1 MLLAFQVG
9 VLHHYGGEWLPRSSR
24 WTVLSA
30 EAILGHGAAE
40 AAFRAATEWP
50 ERYQV
55 QIPAIRAGTV
65 RQRQILRAWLR
76 TDRGFFLSNEFFSA
90 RDLYQFNSFFSL
102 HGTPQKRG
110 FLRSVGDRWNNPP
123 TISGAFFQHSASDAL
138 DKKRWSEEDGLGC
151 RTWRGLGVNG

>member
-1 MLLAFQVG
+1 MFLFFFGVGLLLAFQVG

-76 TDRGFFLSNEFFSA
+76 TDRGFFLSNYFFPRETFISLI
-90 RDLYQFNSFFSL
+90 RFFFAC
-102 HGTPQKRG
+102 HPPKEGVFKIGGGPMEQPPHHKRG
-110 FLRSVGDRWNNPP
+110 IFP
-123 TISGAFFQHSASDAL
+123 A
-138 DKKRWSEEDGLGC
+138 
-151 RTWRGLGVNG
+151 LGVRRPRQKALE

>member
-1 MLLAFQVG
+1 MFLFFFGVGLLLAFQVG
-9 VLHHYGGEWLPRSSR
+9 VLHHYGGEWLPRSSW

-76 TDRGFFLSNEFFSA
+76 TDRGFFFVELIFSA
-90 RDLYQFNSFFSL
+90 RDLYQFNSFFL
-102 HGTPQKRG
+102 CMPPPKRG
-110 FLRSVGDRWNNPP
+110 GF
-123 TISGAFFQHSASDAL
+123 
-138 DKKRWSEEDGLGC
+138 
-151 RTWRGLGVNG
+151 